1 MGSPTKTTEARR
13 GARDAKLKKKRQ
25 ARLRKTTAKKK

>member
-1 MGSPTKTTEARR
+1 MASPTKVTEARR

-25 ARLRKTTAKKK
+25 ARLRKATSKKK